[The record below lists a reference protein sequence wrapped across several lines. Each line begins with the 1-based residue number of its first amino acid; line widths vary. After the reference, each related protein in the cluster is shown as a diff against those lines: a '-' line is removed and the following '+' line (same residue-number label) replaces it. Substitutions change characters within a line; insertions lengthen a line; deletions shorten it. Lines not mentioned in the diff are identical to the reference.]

1 MSIKKFDEIVFS
13 AVICRIIFIS
23 KVVANAVAA
32 LSEINEASPSG
43 QPLVEMNAQTINKLL
58 TALNECTEWGQVFIL
73 DSLANYSPKDDR
85 EAQSICERITPRLA
99 HANAAVVLSAVKV
112 TSLIIT
118 SSANYIIHS
127 SFQPVLQ
134 MISIHEAVMFKI
146 FSDAS
151 LN

>member
-1 MSIKKFDEIVFS
+1 M
-13 AVICRIIFIS
+13 IIRENCFQ
-23 KVVANAVAA
+23 VVANAVAA

-112 TSLIIT
+112 C
-118 SSANYIIHS
+118 
-127 SFQPVLQ
+127 VLRVNKGYQ
-134 MISIHEAVMFKI
+134 F
-146 FSDAS
+146 FLPDPSD
-151 LN
+151 

>member
-1 MSIKKFDEIVFS
+1 M
-13 AVICRIIFIS
+13 
-23 KVVANAVAA
+23 
-32 LSEINEASPSG
+32 SEINESSPSG

-112 TSLIIT
+112 KSAVIFCNAWMIFRISSNILIL
-118 SSANYIIHS
+118 
-127 SFQPVLQ
+127 F
-134 MISIHEAVMFKI
+134 
-146 FSDAS
+146 
-151 LN
+151 